1 VSEVELLSD
10 VGADYTQLRD
20 LLAAG
25 KWKEADEETG
35 RIMLKVA
42 SREKE
47 GYLDS
52 DSLKKLPCTDLCT
65 LDELWVAYSQGCF
78 GFSVQKRIY
87 EEVGKDFTKMCDR
100 IGWRQAGSW
109 LNYSSLTFNTEAPLG
124 HLPGGGWV
132 GSFSGK
138 GGVGV
143 MGNWWYSCLASRL
156 VECKI

>member
-1 VSEVELLSD
+1 MSEVELLSD

-35 RIMLKVA
+35 WTIIKVA
-42 SREKE
+42 RREKE
-47 GYLDS
+47 GYLDR
-52 DSLKKLPCTDLCT
+52 DAIKILPCTDLRT
-65 LDELWVAYSQGCF
+65 LDELWVEHSQGRF

-87 EEVGKDFTKMCDR
+87 EEVGKDFSEMCDR
-100 IGWRQAGSW
+100 IGWRQAGNW
-109 LNYSSLTFNTEAPLG
+109 LNYSSLTFDINAPRG

-138 GGVGV
+138 GGMGV
-143 MGNWWYSCLASRL
+143 MASWWYSCLALKLES
-156 VECKI
+156 CNI